1 MALRNQSGGTLS
13 LVAISTFVLILIGAC
28 FFLLAK
34 ILGGAREA
42 QHATDSGGLNV
53 AKQAIK
59 SPGFG
64 LRGSSDDE
72 NFLSLVD
79 PDTGYVD
86 LECYNRLV
94 GRSLLVA
101 INASADGNQQGKDN
115 ANTLLR
121 RLQGADGIGENLGA
135 NLGAGNNGGS
145 QLTGFFSNL
154 AGQNSTR
161 MLGRNNLAQ
170 RGVSAAYMEQ
180 RTAGD
185 VGATNLFPPRA
196 NQMPQL
202 AGGGTFQI
210 PNSWK
215 TRDDRVQ
222 MDYVRGYAAMN
233 VPGIDMPVVGVP
245 VQPRHQPRLASQAD
259 FEASR
264 NQPVAGVVCPP
275 NAFRS
280 AAATQ
285 EEKSVANLNTIAC
298 ALVGIV
304 DAAGGGNNGAKPK
317 EYAPAIPDGYIRILN
332 PAGLGAG
339 ANPTNPAAWNLF
351 DDELDPSIGIK
362 VGGGCMTS
370 TDGLLEAW
378 DRYNRAMDAD
388 PNQTA
393 VRPPQDGLTDLYKT
407 NGNPATIDDAHG
419 IRLQNNAPSQ
429 VCTDRNTYQPVQ
441 GQGFPSED
449 PACRNL
455 LDSGALDRAFSGD
468 GPYTTP
474 AGPSDNLMALEQV
487 KCRVVDQFNTPG
499 GIDTSIPAVTGMRLW
514 KPLEPGVGRPWR
526 QSSSLQRCQISE
538 DGTLCELVYQAA
550 SNVIE
555 RNSGAYS
562 GTGAAAASKMRDFIR
577 QRMAQMYPDVDLQKV
592 DDICGWPLNT
602 MGRSSHRVNGGND
615 NNLLPLSDTPY
626 FLYVDYTAT
635 DSNGNNSP
643 TPRLAQNLNNQTP
656 VSWRNQAPDGTPGGP
671 NNQWRF
677 YQQYDTMEGNTME
690 VINPRHEAGIHER
703 MFQCQSGECSA
714 EDLALITPSCG
725 YRNILGEV
733 KLQNR
738 VVSFRN
744 GGSLGQSPQFSCPN

>member
-79 PDTGYVD
+79 ADTGYVD

-101 INASADGNQQGKDN
+101 INASADGNQQGIDN
-115 ANTLLR
+115 ANTLLQ
-121 RLQGADGIGENLGA
+121 RLQGNDGIGENLAA
-135 NLGAGNNGGS
+135 NLGAGNNGGG

-170 RGVSAAYMEQ
+170 RGVTAAYMEQ
-180 RTAGD
+180 RAGTD
-185 VGATNLFPPRA
+185 VGATNLRSPVTTPADRS
-196 NQMPQL
+196 QMPVMASGARFQL
-202 AGGGTFQI
+202 PAGWLTTDQRTQQTYI
-210 PNSWK
+210 
-215 TRDDRVQ
+215 
-222 MDYVRGYAAMN
+222 RGYSAMN
-233 VPGIDMPVVGVP
+233 VTGINMPVVGVP

-259 FEASR
+259 FDAAR
-264 NQPVAGVVCPP
+264 NIPVNGVRIPP

-280 AAATQ
+280 AAATT
-285 EEKSVANLNTIAC
+285 EEKSVTNLNTIAC

-304 DAAGGGNNGAKPK
+304 DAAGGNNGATPAK
-317 EYAPAIPDGYIRILN
+317 EYVPAIPDGYIRILN

-351 DDELDPSIGIK
+351 DDELDPSIGVK

-370 TDGLLEAW
+370 TDGLLEDW
-378 DRYNRAMDAD
+378 DRYNRAMAAD

-393 VRPPQDGLTDLYKT
+393 VQQPPLTDLYTT
-407 NGNPATIDDAHG
+407 NGNPATINDAQG
-419 IRLQNNAPSQ
+419 IRLTNGAPSN
-429 VCTDRNTYQPVQ
+429 VCTDRNTYQPIQ

-526 QSSSLQRCQISE
+526 QNSSLQRCQISE

-550 SNVIE
+550 STVQE

-562 GTGAAAASKMRDFIR
+562 SNGNTAASKMRDFVR
-577 QRMAQMYPDVDLQKV
+577 QRMFQMCPTVDPDKI
-592 DDICGWPLNT
+592 DDAVGWPINSN
-602 MGRSSHRVNGGND
+602 GRSSHHVAENV
-615 NNLLPLSDTPY
+615 LPLSDTPY
-626 FLYVDYTAT
+626 FLYVDYTT
-635 DSNGNNSP
+635 LDPQGRP
-643 TPRLAQNLNNQTP
+643 TPRLGHQLNNQTP